1 MKKTYKNPTMVVV
14 KLQARHQ
21 MMSGSPLLLE
31 TGYNSENEALSRE
44 NYDWDDED

>member
-21 MMSGSPLLLE
+21 MMAGSPGLQS
-31 TGYNSENEALSRE
+31 TGYNSESEVLSRE
-44 NYDWDDED
+44 SYDWDEE